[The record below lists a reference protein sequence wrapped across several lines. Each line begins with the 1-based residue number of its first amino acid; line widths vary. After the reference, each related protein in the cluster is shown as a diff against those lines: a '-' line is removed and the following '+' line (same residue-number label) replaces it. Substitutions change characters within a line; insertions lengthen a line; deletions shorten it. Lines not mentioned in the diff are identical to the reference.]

1 MRLVSVNIGLPQT
14 VEWRGK
20 PVATAIFKAPVAG
33 PVALEP
39 LNLAGD
45 RQADLSVHGGVHKAV
60 YAYPSEHYAYWRAE
74 LPGAELGW
82 GGFGEN
88 FTVAGFQEDQVFI
101 GDRLR
106 VGAAELRVTEPR
118 VPCFKLGLR
127 FGDPEMVRRFLASR
141 RSGFYLAVERP
152 GLVEAGQ
159 PFEWIERPS
168 HGLTV
173 AQMAQIY
180 AGELDD
186 TATMRRLLDLCDF
199 SEAWRVFL
207 GQKVARTL

>member
-1 MRLVSVNIGLPQT
+1 MRLVSINVGLPRE

-20 PVATAIFKAPVAG
+20 PVTTAIFKSPVAG
-33 PVALEP
+33 PVVLEP

-45 RQADLSVHGGVHKAV
+45 RQADPAVHGGVHKAV
-60 YAYPSEHYAYWRAE
+60 YAYPAEHYAFWRAE
-74 LPGAELGW
+74 LPDAELAW

-88 FTVAGFQEDQVFI
+88 FTVEGFQEDRLFV

-106 VGAAELRVTEPR
+106 VGGAELRVTEPR

-127 FGDPEMVRRFLASR
+127 FGDTQMVKRFLASG

-159 PFEWIERPS
+159 PFEWIERPA
-168 HGLTV
+168 HGLTI
-173 AQMAQIY
+173 AHMARIY

-186 TATMRRLLDLCDF
+186 SATIQRLLDLCDF

-207 GQKVARTL
+207 GLKLAKNG